1 MSALVRVSEII
12 VPEWDPLDAD
22 PGLVVA
28 VARVEDEQREIELV
42 NGLFTET
49 MCWALL
55 TDKAET

>member
-1 MSALVRVSEII
+1 MSALPRTFVI
-12 VPEWDPLDAD
+12 VPEWDPLDVDLGLAD
-22 PGLVVA
+22 A
-28 VARVEDEQREIELV
+28 VRRAEDEQREIELA